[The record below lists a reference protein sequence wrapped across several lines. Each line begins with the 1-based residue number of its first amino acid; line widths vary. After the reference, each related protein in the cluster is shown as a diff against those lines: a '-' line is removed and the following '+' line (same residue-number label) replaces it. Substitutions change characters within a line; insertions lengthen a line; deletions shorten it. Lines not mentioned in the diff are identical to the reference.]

1 MNEITKTNKDKAYE
15 LNSRI
20 LACANAAYSS
30 LMESAKLLKE
40 MRDTKLYLEMGYES
54 FEDYT
59 VAELGIHERQAY
71 TYIKPYEELGERFL
85 QSNANLGI
93 TKLALIAQLPSVD
106 RNEFVENNNLAGMT
120 VEQVKQL
127 VKETDAK
134 GEQLGLL
141 TGERDA
147 AKEERDEALQDAEK
161 AEKRIAELE
170 KELEAEK
177 NKPVPVAVSEPNPAE
192 IEKIKDEAIAKAKKT
207 ADKELKAAKKEL
219 EEKHKK
225 ELADAGEKAKAETEK
240 ALAEYKQKLSD
251 IDAEKADA
259 LKRAEQLEKQ
269 LVVSSSAET
278 VKFKFYFD
286 ALDGDFKNITE
297 SLKKLF
303 EESPDTAAKFKNA
316 CYGAL
321 DIMKKSLDGINS

>member
-1 MNEITKTNKDKAYE
+1 MNEISTTNKERAYE

-40 MRDTKLYLEMGYES
+40 MRDTKLYVEMGYEK

-106 RNEFVENNNLAGMT
+106 RKEFTENNDLAGMT

-127 VKETDAK
+127 VRENNEK

-141 TGERDA
+141 TDEKNA
-147 AKEERDEALQDAEK
+147 IKEDRDEALSDLAK
-161 AEKRIAELE
+161 AEKRMVELE
-170 KELEAEK
+170 KELEEVK
-177 NKPVPVAVSEPNPAE
+177 NKPVPVAVREPDPAE
-192 IEKIKDEAIAKAKKT
+192 IQKIKDEAAAVAKKKS
-207 ADKELKAAKKEL
+207 DKEIKTIKKEL

-225 ELADAGEKAKAETEK
+225 ELDEAGEKAKSDTEK
-240 ALAEYKQKLSD
+240 AIFEYKQKLSD
-251 IDAEKADA
+251 IGDERAKAV
-259 LKRAEQLEKQ
+259 KRAEQLEKQ
-269 LVVSSSAET
+269 LAVSSSAET

-286 ALDGDFKNITE
+286 ALDSDFKKITE
-297 SLKKLF
+297 SLNELYKNDS
-303 EESPDTAAKFKNA
+303 ETAGKFKNA
-316 CYGAL
+316 CIRAL
-321 DIMKKSLDGINS
+321 EIMKSNLNTAGV

>member
-40 MRDTKLYLEMGYES
+40 MRDTKLYIEMGYES

-106 RNEFVENNNLAGMT
+106 REEFTENNDLAGMT

-127 VKETDAK
+127 VKENDAK
-134 GEQLGLL
+134 GEQLELL
-141 TGERDA
+141 TDERDA
-147 AKEERDEALQDAEK
+147 IKEERDEAVQDAAA
-161 AEKRIAELE
+161 AEERIAELE
-170 KELEAEK
+170 KELEAER
-177 NKPVPVAVSEPNPAE
+177 NKPVPVAVAEPDPAE
-192 IEKIKDEAIAKAKKT
+192 IQKIKDAAAASAKK
-207 ADKELKAAKKEL
+207 AAEKELKAVKKEL
-219 EEKHKK
+219 EDKHKK
-225 ELADAGEKAKAETEK
+225 ELASADEKAKADREK
-240 ALAEYKQKLSD
+240 AVAEIKQKLSE
-251 IDAEKADA
+251 IDAAKAEA
-259 LKRAEQLEKQ
+259 VKRAEQLEKQ

-286 ALDGDFKNITE
+286 ALDENFKNITE

-321 DIMKKSLDGINS
+321 DIMKKSLDGIKS

>member
-93 TKLALIAQLPSVD
+93 TKLDLIAQLPSVD
-106 RNEFVENNNLAGMT
+106 REEFTENNDLAGMT

-127 VKETDAK
+127 VKENDAK

-147 AKEERDEALQDAEK
+147 IKEERDEAVQDAAA
-161 AEKRIAELE
+161 AEERIAELE
-170 KELEAEK
+170 KELEAER
-177 NKPVPVAVSEPNPAE
+177 NKPVPVAVAEPNPAE
-192 IEKIKDEAIAKAKKT
+192 IQKIKDEAAASAKK
-207 ADKELKAAKKEL
+207 AAEKELKAVKKEL
-219 EEKHKK
+219 EDKHKK
-225 ELADAGEKAKAETEK
+225 ELASADEKAKADREK
-240 ALAEYKQKLSD
+240 AVAEIKQKLSE
-251 IDAEKADA
+251 IDAAKAEA
-259 LKRAEQLEKQ
+259 VKRAEQLEKQ
-269 LVVSSSAET
+269 LAVSSSAET

-286 ALDGDFKNITE
+286 ALDENFKNITE

-316 CYGAL
+316 CYSAL
-321 DIMKKSLDGINS
+321 EIMKNSLDGIKS

>member
-20 LACANAAYSS
+20 LACANAAYAS

-40 MRDTKLYLEMGYES
+40 MRDTKLYIEMGYEK

-93 TKLALIAQLPSVD
+93 TKLALIAQLPSID
-106 RNEFVENNNLAGMT
+106 REEFTENNDLAGMT
-120 VEQVKQL
+120 VERVKQL
-127 VKETDAK
+127 VKENDAK
-134 GEQLGLL
+134 GEQLNILQ
-141 TGERDA
+141 D
-147 AKEERDEALQDAEK
+147 ERDEALEDADK

-170 KELEAEK
+170 KELEEER
-177 NKPVPVAVSEPNPAE
+177 NKPVPVAVSEPDPAE
-192 IEKIKDEAIAKAKKT
+192 IEKLKDEAIAKAKKT

-251 IDAEKADA
+251 IDSEKAEA
-259 LKRAEQLEKQ
+259 VKRAEQLEKQ
-269 LVVSSSAET
+269 LAVSSSAET
-278 VKFKFYFD
+278 VKFSFYFE
-286 ALDGDFKNITE
+286 ALNTDFNKITE
-297 SLKKLF
+297 SLKRQA
-303 EESPDTAAKFKNA
+303 EENPETAAKFKKA
-316 CYGAL
+316 CYSAL
-321 DIMKKSLDGINS
+321 DIMKNNLDKI

>member
-20 LACANAAYSS
+20 LACANAAYAS

-40 MRDTKLYLEMGYES
+40 MRDTKLYIEMGYEN

-106 RNEFVENNNLAGMT
+106 REEFTENNDLAGMT

-127 VKETDAK
+127 VKENDAK
-134 GEQLGLL
+134 GEQLELL
-141 TGERDA
+141 ADERNA
-147 AKEERDEALQDAEK
+147 AKEERDEAIQDAEK

-170 KELEAEK
+170 KELEAER
-177 NKPVPVAVSEPNPAE
+177 NKPVPVAVAEPDPAE
-192 IEKIKDEAIAKAKKT
+192 MQKIKD
-207 ADKELKAAKKEL
+207 KAA
-219 EEKHKK
+219 
-225 ELADAGEKAKAETEK
+225 EKAKA
-240 ALAEYKQKLSD
+240 
-251 IDAEKADA
+251 DAEKTLSEYEQKLADIDSEKAKA
-259 LKRAEQLEKQ
+259 LERAKQLEKQ
-269 LVVSSSAET
+269 LAVSSSAET

-286 ALDGDFKNITE
+286 ALDGDFKKITE
-297 SLKKLF
+297 SLKKQF
-303 EESPDTAAKFKNA
+303 EENPETAAKFKNA

-321 DIMKKSLDGINS
+321 DIMKKRLDEIGK

>member
-93 TKLALIAQLPSVD
+93 TKLALIAQLPSID
-106 RNEFVENNNLAGMT
+106 REEFTENNDLAGMT
-120 VEQVKQL
+120 VERVKQL
-127 VKETDAK
+127 VKENDAK
-134 GEQLGLL
+134 GEQLNILQ
-141 TGERDA
+141 D
-147 AKEERDEALQDAEK
+147 ERDEALEDADK

-170 KELEAEK
+170 KELEEER
-177 NKPVPVAVSEPNPAE
+177 NKPVPVAVAEPDPAE
-192 IEKIKDEAIAKAKKT
+192 KA
-207 ADKELKAAKKEL
+207 ADKELRAAKKEL
-219 EEKHKK
+219 EDKHKK
-225 ELADAGEKAKAETEK
+225 ELASADERAKADREKAVAEV
-240 ALAEYKQKLSD
+240 KQKLSE
-251 IDAEKADA
+251 IDAAKAEA
-259 LKRAEQLEKQ
+259 VKRAEQLEKQ
-269 LVVSSSAET
+269 LAVSSSAET

-286 ALDGDFKNITE
+286 ALDGDFKKITE
-297 SLKKLF
+297 SLKKQF
-303 EESPDTAAKFKNA
+303 EENPETAAKFKNA

-321 DIMKKSLDGINS
+321 DIMKKYLDEIGK

>member
-40 MRDTKLYLEMGYES
+40 MRDTKLYIEMGYEN

-106 RNEFVENNNLAGMT
+106 REEFTENNDLAGMT

-127 VKETDAK
+127 VKENDAK
-134 GEQLGLL
+134 GEQLELL
-141 TGERDA
+141 ADERNA
-147 AKEERDEALQDAEK
+147 AKEERDEAIQDAEK

-170 KELEAEK
+170 KELEAER
-177 NKPVPVAVSEPNPAE
+177 NKPVPVAVAEPDPAE
-192 IEKIKDEAIAKAKKT
+192 MQKIKD
-207 ADKELKAAKKEL
+207 KAA
-219 EEKHKK
+219 
-225 ELADAGEKAKAETEK
+225 EKAKA
-240 ALAEYKQKLSD
+240 
-251 IDAEKADA
+251 DAEKTLSEYEQKLADIDSEKAKA
-259 LKRAEQLEKQ
+259 LERAKQLEKQ
-269 LVVSSSAET
+269 LAVSSSAET

-286 ALDGDFKNITE
+286 ALDGDFKKITE
-297 SLKKLF
+297 SLKKQF
-303 EESPDTAAKFKNA
+303 EENPETAAKFKNA

-321 DIMKKSLDGINS
+321 DIMKKRLDEIGK

>member
-106 RNEFVENNNLAGMT
+106 REEFTENNDLAGMT

-127 VKETDAK
+127 VKENDAK

-141 TGERDA
+141 TDERDA

-240 ALAEYKQKLSD
+240 ALAEYKQKLLD
-251 IDAEKADA
+251 IDSEKAEA
-259 LKRAEQLEKQ
+259 VKRAEQLEKQ

-316 CYGAL
+316 CYSAL
-321 DIMKKSLDGINS
+321 DIMKNSLDGINS

>member
-20 LACANAAYSS
+20 LACANAAYAS

-40 MRDTKLYLEMGYES
+40 MRDTKLYLEMGYDS

-106 RNEFVENNNLAGMT
+106 REEFTENNDLAGMT

-127 VKETDAK
+127 VKENDAK
-134 GEQLGLL
+134 GEQLELL
-141 TGERDA
+141 ADERNA
-147 AKEERDEALQDAEK
+147 AKEERDEAIQD

-170 KELEAEK
+170 KELEAER
-177 NKPVPVAVSEPNPAE
+177 NKPVPVAVAEPDPAE
-192 IEKIKDEAIAKAKKT
+192 MQKIKDKAAESAKKA
-207 ADKELKAAKKEL
+207 ADKELRAAKKEL

-225 ELADAGEKAKAETEK
+225 ELAEAAEKAKA
-240 ALAEYKQKLSD
+240 
-251 IDAEKADA
+251 DAEKTLSEYEQKLADIDSEKAKA
-259 LKRAEQLEKQ
+259 LERAKQLEKQ

-278 VKFKFYFD
+278 VKFSFYFE
-286 ALDGDFKNITE
+286 ALNTDFNKITE
-297 SLKKLF
+297 SLKKQA
-303 EESPDTAAKFKNA
+303 EGNPETAAKFKKA

-321 DIMKKSLDGINS
+321 DIMKKRLDEIGK

>member
-1 MNEITKTNKDKAYE
+1 MNEIAKTNKDKAYE

-40 MRDTKLYLEMGYES
+40 MRDTKLYREMGYES

-93 TKLALIAQLPSVD
+93 TKLALIAQLPSID
-106 RNEFVENNNLAGMT
+106 REEFTENNDLAGMT

-127 VKETDAK
+127 VKENDAK
-134 GEQLGLL
+134 GEQLNILQ
-141 TGERDA
+141 D
-147 AKEERDEALQDAEK
+147 ERDEALEDADK
-161 AEKRIAELE
+161 AEKRIVELE
-170 KELEAEK
+170 KELEEER
-177 NKPVPVAVSEPNPAE
+177 NKPVPVAVSEPDPAE

-251 IDAEKADA
+251 IDSEKAEA
-259 LKRAEQLEKQ
+259 LERARQLEKQ
-269 LVVSSSAET
+269 LAVSSSAET
-278 VKFKFYFD
+278 VKFSFYFE
-286 ALDGDFKNITE
+286 ALNTDFNKITE
-297 SLKKLF
+297 SLKRQA
-303 EESPDTAAKFKNA
+303 EENPETAAKFKKA
-316 CYGAL
+316 CYSAL
-321 DIMKKSLDGINS
+321 DIMKNNLDKIGL

>member
-1 MNEITKTNKDKAYE
+1 MNEITKTNRDKAYE

-54 FEDYT
+54 FEGYT

-106 RNEFVENNNLAGMT
+106 REEFTESHDLAGMT

-127 VKETDAK
+127 VRENDEK

-141 TGERDA
+141 TDERDA
-147 AKEERDEALQDAEK
+147 VKEERDEALQDAEK
-161 AEKRIAELE
+161 AERRIAELE
-170 KELEAEK
+170 KELEEER
-177 NKPVPVAVSEPNPAE
+177 NKPQPVAVAEPNPEE
-192 IEKIKDEAIAKAKKT
+192 IRKIKEEAEAKAKKA
-207 ADKELKAAKKEL
+207 ADKELKAAKKAL
-219 EEKHKK
+219 EENRKK
-225 ELADAGEKAKAETEK
+225 EIAEAAEKADADREKAI
-240 ALAEYKQKLSD
+240 AEYKQKLSD

-269 LVVSSSAET
+269 LAISSSAET
-278 VKFKFYFD
+278 VKFSFYFE
-286 ALDGDFKNITE
+286 ALNGDFGKITE
-297 SLKKLF
+297 SLKKQA
-303 EESPDTAAKFKNA
+303 EENPETAAKFKKA

-321 DIMKKSLDGINS
+321 DIMKKRLDDIKV

>member
-20 LACANAAYSS
+20 LACANAAYAS

-40 MRDTKLYLEMGYES
+40 MRDTKLYIEMGYEN

-106 RNEFVENNNLAGMT
+106 REEFTENNDLAGMT

-127 VKETDAK
+127 VKENDAK
-134 GEQLGLL
+134 GEQLELL
-141 TGERDA
+141 ADERNA
-147 AKEERDEALQDAEK
+147 AKEERDEAMQDAEK

-170 KELEAEK
+170 KELEAER
-177 NKPVPVAVSEPNPAE
+177 NKPVPVAVAEPAE
-192 IEKIKDEAIAKAKKT
+192 MQKIKDKAAESAKKA
-207 ADKELKAAKKEL
+207 ADKELRAAKKEL

-225 ELADAGEKAKAETEK
+225 ELAEAAEKAKA
-240 ALAEYKQKLSD
+240 
-251 IDAEKADA
+251 DAEKTLSEYEQKLADIDSEKAKA
-259 LKRAEQLEKQ
+259 LERAKQLEKQ
-269 LVVSSSAET
+269 LAVSSSAET

-286 ALDGDFKNITE
+286 ALDGDFKKITE
-297 SLKKLF
+297 SLKKQF
-303 EESPDTAAKFKNA
+303 EGNPETAAKFKNA

-321 DIMKKSLDGINS
+321 DIMKKRLDEIGK

>member
-106 RNEFVENNNLAGMT
+106 REEFTENNDLAGMT

-127 VKETDAK
+127 VKENDAK
-134 GEQLGLL
+134 GEQLELL
-141 TGERDA
+141 TDERDA

-240 ALAEYKQKLSD
+240 ALAEYKQKLLD
-251 IDAEKADA
+251 IDSEKAEA
-259 LKRAEQLEKQ
+259 VKRAEQLEKQ

>member
-20 LACANAAYSS
+20 LACANAAYAS

-40 MRDTKLYLEMGYES
+40 MRDTKLYLEMGYDS

-106 RNEFVENNNLAGMT
+106 REEFTENNDLAGMT

-127 VKETDAK
+127 VKENDAK
-134 GEQLGLL
+134 GEQLELL
-141 TGERDA
+141 ADERNA
-147 AKEERDEALQDAEK
+147 AKEERDEAIQDAEK

-170 KELEAEK
+170 KELEAER
-177 NKPVPVAVSEPNPAE
+177 NKPVPVAVAEPDPAE
-192 IEKIKDEAIAKAKKT
+192 MQKIKDKA
-207 ADKELKAAKKEL
+207 AESAKKEL

-225 ELADAGEKAKAETEK
+225 ELAEAAEKAKA
-240 ALAEYKQKLSD
+240 
-251 IDAEKADA
+251 DAEKTLSEYEQKLADIDSEKAKA
-259 LKRAEQLEKQ
+259 LERAKQLEKQ

-278 VKFKFYFD
+278 VKFSFYFE
-286 ALDGDFKNITE
+286 ALNTDFNKITE
-297 SLKKLF
+297 SLKKQA
-303 EESPDTAAKFKNA
+303 EGNPETAAKFKKA

-321 DIMKKSLDGINS
+321 DIMKKRLDEIGK

>member
-1 MNEITKTNKDKAYE
+1 MNEIAKTNKDKAYE

-40 MRDTKLYLEMGYES
+40 MRDTKLYREMGYES

-93 TKLALIAQLPSVD
+93 TKLALIAQLPSID
-106 RNEFVENNNLAGMT
+106 REEFTENNDLAGMT

-127 VKETDAK
+127 VKENDAK
-134 GEQLGLL
+134 GEQLNILQ
-141 TGERDA
+141 D
-147 AKEERDEALQDAEK
+147 ERDEALEDADK

-170 KELEAEK
+170 KELEEER
-177 NKPVPVAVSEPNPAE
+177 NKPVPVAVAEPDPAE
-192 IEKIKDEAIAKAKKT
+192 IEKLKDEAIAKAKKT

-251 IDAEKADA
+251 IDSEKAEA
-259 LKRAEQLEKQ
+259 VKRAEQLEKQ
-269 LVVSSSAET
+269 LAVSSSAET
-278 VKFKFYFD
+278 VKFSFYFE
-286 ALDGDFKNITE
+286 ALNTDFNKITE
-297 SLKKLF
+297 SLKRQA
-303 EESPDTAAKFKNA
+303 EENPETAAKFKKA
-316 CYGAL
+316 CYSAL
-321 DIMKKSLDGINS
+321 DIMKNNLDKIGL

>member
-93 TKLALIAQLPSVD
+93 TKLDLIAQLPSVD
-106 RNEFVENNNLAGMT
+106 REEFTENNDLAGMT

-127 VKETDAK
+127 VKENDAK

-147 AKEERDEALQDAEK
+147 IKEERDEAVQDAAA
-161 AEKRIAELE
+161 AEERIAELE
-170 KELEAEK
+170 KELEAER
-177 NKPVPVAVSEPNPAE
+177 NKPVPVAVAEPNPAE
-192 IEKIKDEAIAKAKKT
+192 IQKIKDEAAASAKK
-207 ADKELKAAKKEL
+207 AAEKELKAVKKEL
-219 EEKHKK
+219 EDKHKK
-225 ELADAGEKAKAETEK
+225 ELASADEKAKADREK
-240 ALAEYKQKLSD
+240 AVAEIKQKLSE
-251 IDAEKADA
+251 IDAAKAEA
-259 LKRAEQLEKQ
+259 VKRAEQLEKQ
-269 LVVSSSAET
+269 LAVSSSAET
-278 VKFKFYFD
+278 VKLKFYFD
-286 ALDGDFKNITE
+286 ALDENFKNITE

-316 CYGAL
+316 CYSAL
-321 DIMKKSLDGINS
+321 EIMKNSLDGIKS

>member
-40 MRDTKLYLEMGYES
+40 MRDTKLYLEMGYEN

-106 RNEFVENNNLAGMT
+106 REEFTENNDLAGMT

-127 VKETDAK
+127 VKENDQK
-134 GEQLGLL
+134 GEQLNLL
-141 TGERDA
+141 QD
-147 AKEERDEALQDAEK
+147 ERDEAIENKHTAEQ
-161 AEKRIAELE
+161 RIAELE
-170 KELEAEK
+170 KELADERS
-177 NKPVPVAVSEPNPAE
+177 KPVPVVVSEPDPAE
-192 IEKIKDEAIAKAKKT
+192 IQKIKDEAAAKAKKT
-207 ADKELKAAKKEL
+207 ADKEIKAAKKEL
-219 EEKHKK
+219 EDKHKK
-225 ELADAGEKAKAETEK
+225 ELTAASEKAKADTEK
-240 ALAEYKQKLSD
+240 ALAEYKQKLSE
-251 IDAEKADA
+251 IDTAKADA
-259 LKRAEQLEKQ
+259 VKRAEQLEKQ
-269 LVVSSSAET
+269 LAVSSSAET

-286 ALDGDFKNITE
+286 ALDGDFKKITE
-297 SLKKLF
+297 SLKKQF
-303 EESPDTAAKFKNA
+303 EENPETAAKFKNA

-321 DIMKKSLDGINS
+321 DIMKKRLDGIGQ

>member
-106 RNEFVENNNLAGMT
+106 REEFTENNDLAGMT

-127 VKETDAK
+127 VKENDAK
-134 GEQLGLL
+134 GEQLELL
-141 TGERDA
+141 ADERNT
-147 AKEERDEALQDAEK
+147 AKEERDEAIQDAEK

-170 KELEAEK
+170 KELEAER
-177 NKPVPVAVSEPNPAE
+177 NKPVAVAEPDPAE
-192 IEKIKDEAIAKAKKT
+192 MQKIKDKAAESAKKA
-207 ADKELKAAKKEL
+207 ADKELRAAKKEL

-225 ELADAGEKAKAETEK
+225 ELAEAAEKAKA
-240 ALAEYKQKLSD
+240 
-251 IDAEKADA
+251 DAEKTLSEYEQRLADIDSEKAKA
-259 LKRAEQLEKQ
+259 LERAKQLEKQ
-269 LVVSSSAET
+269 LAVSSSAET

-286 ALDGDFKNITE
+286 ALDVDFKKITE
-297 SLKKLF
+297 SLKKQF
-303 EESPDTAAKFKNA
+303 EETPETAAKFKNA

-321 DIMKKSLDGINS
+321 DIMKKRLDEIGK

>member
-20 LACANAAYSS
+20 LACANAAYAS

-40 MRDTKLYLEMGYES
+40 MRDTKLYIEMGYEK

-93 TKLALIAQLPSVD
+93 TKLALIAQLPSID
-106 RNEFVENNNLAGMT
+106 RDEFVENNNLAGMT

-127 VKETDAK
+127 IKDNDAK
-134 GEQLGLL
+134 GKQLDMFAD
-141 TGERDA
+141 ERDT

-161 AEKRIAELE
+161 AKKRIAELE

-177 NKPVPVAVSEPNPAE
+177 NKPVLAAVSEPDPTE
-192 IEKIKDEAIAKAKKT
+192 IKKIKDEAMAKAKKT
-207 ADKELKAAKKEL
+207 ADKELKAVKKEL

-225 ELADAGEKAKAETEK
+225 ELADAGEKAKADAQK
-240 ALAEYKQKLSD
+240 AIEEYKKKLSD
-251 IDAEKADA
+251 IDTEKSEAI
-259 LKRAEQLEKQ
+259 KRAELLEKQ
-269 LVVSSSAET
+269 MAVSSSAET
-278 VKFKFYFD
+278 IKFKFYFD
-286 ALDGDFKNITE
+286 ALNADFKKIIE
-297 SLKKLF
+297 SLKRIAEKDPEAGKKYKTACFSAIDIIRHTL
-303 EESPDTAAKFKNA
+303 EETK
-316 CYGAL
+316 
-321 DIMKKSLDGINS
+321 

>member
-20 LACANAAYSS
+20 LACANAAYAS

-40 MRDTKLYLEMGYES
+40 MRDTKLYIEMGYEN

-127 VKETDAK
+127 VKDNDAK
-134 GEQLGLL
+134 GEQLDMLAD
-141 TGERDA
+141 ERDA

-177 NKPVPVAVSEPNPAE
+177 NKPVPVAVSEPDPAE
-192 IEKIKDEAIAKAKKT
+192 IEKLKDEAIAKAKKT

-251 IDAEKADA
+251 IDGEKAEA
-259 LKRAEQLEKQ
+259 VKRAEQLEKQ
-269 LVVSSSAET
+269 LAVSSSAET
-278 VKFKFYFD
+278 VKFSFYFE
-286 ALDGDFKNITE
+286 ALNTDFNKITE
-297 SLKKLF
+297 SLKKQA
-303 EESPDTAAKFKNA
+303 EENPETAAKFKKA

-321 DIMKKSLDGINS
+321 DIMKNNLDKIGL

>member
-1 MNEITKTNKDKAYE
+1 MNEIAKTNKDKAYE

-93 TKLALIAQLPSVD
+93 TKLALIAQLPSID
-106 RNEFVENNNLAGMT
+106 REEFTENNDLAGMT

-127 VKETDAK
+127 VKENDAK
-134 GEQLGLL
+134 GEQLNILQD
-141 TGERDA
+141 ERN
-147 AKEERDEALQDAEK
+147 EALEDADK

-170 KELEAEK
+170 KELEEER
-177 NKPVPVAVSEPNPAE
+177 NKPVPVAVAEPDPAE
-192 IEKIKDEAIAKAKKT
+192 IQKIKDKAAESAKKA
-207 ADKELKAAKKEL
+207 ADKKLRAAKKEL

-225 ELADAGEKAKAETEK
+225 EIAEAAEKAKADCDK
-240 ALAEYKQKLSD
+240 AVAEYKQRLAD
-251 IDAEKADA
+251 IDGEKAEA
-259 LKRAEQLEKQ
+259 LERARQLEKQ
-269 LVVSSSAET
+269 LAVSSSAET

-286 ALDGDFKNITE
+286 ALDGDFKKIIE
-297 SLKKLF
+297 SLKKQF
-303 EESPDTAAKFKNA
+303 EENPETAAKFKNA

-321 DIMKKSLDGINS
+321 DIMKKRLDEIGTE